1 VFAVRPNRRHASALQ
16 RGAPDGGELAVVSQS
31 GSSGTAAP
39 GREHARPSDTWW
51 RWNEQAARRPWTVG
65 VEEHVMLLEPPA
77 WVLVPA
83 ADFVLPRID
92 GALGTLVAPTKYT
105 AALKLRSTPHQS
117 VAGAIAELGGLRRT
131 LTAQLAP
138 YGLRG
143 ACAGVHPF
151 AGWQEAARH
160 EPSFAFHVHVALPGP
175 HGATRVL
182 NRIRAHLPLLLALS
196 ANSPVWQGRAS
207 GLASART
214 PQIQAVGDSGIP
226 PAFADY
232 DDFVETVDGLVRDR
246 AILDPRHVGW
256 DVRLQPQLATIELR
270 IMDAQTRLAD
280 CAALTALIQSLV
292 RLESQEGFAPA
303 ALVNGPDV
311 LAENRLLAARDG
323 VDAELIDPVDVRRV
337 SVRKVLADTIAA
349 CRPHAQDLDCEQ
361 ELDAV
366 LELSAQPGAQRQL
379 RAARETVGPA
389 GLAAGLADE
398 F

>member
-1 VFAVRPNRRHASALQ
+1 MRRSRQGARPSL
-16 RGAPDGGELAVVSQS
+16 RGAPRGRGVLVDSES
-31 GSSGTAAP
+31 GTCATAAP
-39 GREHARPSDTWW
+39 GRRQATVDPWW
-51 RWNEQAARRPWTVG
+51 RWNEQAGRRPWTVG

-77 WVLVPA
+77 WTLAPA

-92 GALGTLVAPTKYT
+92 RGLGALVAPTAYT
-105 AALKLRSTPHQS
+105 SALKLRSNPHQS

-143 ACAGVHPF
+143 ACAGLHPF
-151 AGWQEAARH
+151 TGWQEAARH
-160 EPSFAFHVHVALPGP
+160 EPSFALHVHVALPGP
-175 HGATRVL
+175 HGAIRVL
-182 NRIRAHLPLLLALS
+182 NRVRAHLPLLLALS
-196 ANSPVWQGRAS
+196 ANSPVWQGQLT
-207 GLASART
+207 GIASART
-214 PQIQAVGDSGIP
+214 PHIQAVGDGGIP

-246 AILDPRHVGW
+246 TIHEPRSVGW
-256 DVRLQPQLATIELR
+256 DVRLQPELATIELR

-280 CAALTALIQSLV
+280 CAALVALIQSLV

-311 LAENRLLAARDG
+311 LAENRLRAARGG
-323 VDAELIDPVDVRRV
+323 VDAELIDPVHVRRV
-337 SVRKVLADTIAA
+337 SVRRVLADTLAA

-366 LELSAQPGAQRQL
+366 FELSAQPGAQRQL
-379 RAARETVGPA
+379 RTARETDGPA
-389 GLAAGLADE
+389 GLAAALADE